1 MAWKPTRQR
10 GKTWRPKRRRGRNSR
25 HFRLLSWWMGNGIVH
40 INPVNHGYV
49 MRAADWP
56 YSSIHRYIRSGTL
69 PED

>member
-1 MAWKPTRQR
+1 
-10 GKTWRPKRRRGRNSR
+10 
-25 HFRLLSWWMGNGIVH
+25 MGNGTVH